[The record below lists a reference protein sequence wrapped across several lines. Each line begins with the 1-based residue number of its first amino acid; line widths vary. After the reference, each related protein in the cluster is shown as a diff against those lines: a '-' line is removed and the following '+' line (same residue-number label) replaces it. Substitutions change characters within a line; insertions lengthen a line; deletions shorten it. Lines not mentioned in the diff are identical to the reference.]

1 VVVVADTLGAGDVFC
16 GALMHAIAAQPVAD
30 DESFGAARQ
39 FAAGVTQPRLDELM
53 AGAAGDTALSP
64 PPPAW
69 KPLT

>member
-39 FAAGVTQPRLDELM
+39 FAAGVTAYSCQTFGSR
-53 AGAAGDTALSP
+53 
-64 PPPAW
+64 AW
-69 KPLT
+69 MSSWPGRREILP